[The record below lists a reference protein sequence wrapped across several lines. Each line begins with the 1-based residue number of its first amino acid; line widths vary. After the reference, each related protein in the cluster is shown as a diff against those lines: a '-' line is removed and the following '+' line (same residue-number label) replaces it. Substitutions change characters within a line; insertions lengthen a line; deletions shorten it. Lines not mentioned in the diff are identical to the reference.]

1 MLINLDILFI
11 DQKVYNIKEEA
22 HNNNMNRY
30 NLNNKIKNKQ
40 LQSHIFLLIIVILI
54 KVLNN
59 KNLRFKI

>member
-30 NLNNKIKNKQ
+30 NLNNKIKNK
-40 LQSHIFLLIIVILI
+40 
-54 KVLNN
+54 
-59 KNLRFKI
+59 